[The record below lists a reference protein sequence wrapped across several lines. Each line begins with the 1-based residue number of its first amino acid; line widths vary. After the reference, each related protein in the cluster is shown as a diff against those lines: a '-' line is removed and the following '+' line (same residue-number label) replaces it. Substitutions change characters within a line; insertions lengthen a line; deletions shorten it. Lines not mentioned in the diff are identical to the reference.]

1 MVVLNDLDR
10 FHLVGDVVDRVP
22 SLGSRV
28 AYVSQLIRDKLIDHK
43 KYIHEYG
50 QDMPEIREWQWCP
63 TSPANVDPQLRR
75 RLRSRDTNGSNR
87 RRTKRPS
94 KRRQ

>member
-28 AYVSQLIRDKLIDHK
+28 AYVKQLIRDKLIDHK
-43 KYIHEYG
+43 TYVRQYG
-50 QDMPEIREWQWCP
+50 QDMPEIREWQWSP
-63 TSPANVDPQLRR
+63 TSRANMDERVSGNGRKGSLQRGSRARARR
-75 RLRSRDTNGSNR
+75 S
-87 RRTKRPS
+87 TKA
-94 KRRQ
+94 

>member
-28 AYVSQLIRDKLIDHK
+28 AYVKQFIRDKLIEHK
-43 KYIHEYG
+43 AYIRAHG
-50 QDMPEIREWQWCP
+50 QDMPEIREWQWSP
-63 TSPANVDPQLRR
+63 TEPANLHHKSRDGQSKGSAPGAKRPASR
-75 RLRSRDTNGSNR
+75 RLA
-87 RRTKRPS
+87 KR
-94 KRRQ
+94 